1 MLKLANSLQA
11 IAIQT
16 ALFARDIWTKILDTW
31 DNETRKWEQMGMLGK
46 DSD

>member
-16 ALFARDIWTKILDTW
+16 ELFARDIWTKILDTW
-31 DNETRKWEQMGMLGK
+31 DNETRKWE
-46 DSD
+46 DII